1 MSEFNTLTDNPNVH
15 FEANEMIENVFD
27 EVETVFDG
35 EQAVLEE
42 GVDVDL

>member
-1 MSEFNTLTDNPNVH
+1 MSEFSTLTDNPNVH
-15 FEANEMIENVFD
+15 FEAGEMLENVFD
-27 EVETVFDG
+27 EVETVFDD